1 MSSRLLVLGVFSTGL
16 ILGGPLPALAQH
28 SHEHGSAP
36 AASVPLYDNL
46 GEWSH
51 SITTANPQAQK
62 YFDQGLRLCYG
73 FNHEEATRAFREAAR
88 LDPQCAMAW
97 WGVAIA
103 AGPNFNM
110 PMDPDHAKIAG
121 EAIAKAKELASHASD
136 AERAYISA
144 LDTRY
149 SDDPARSRAGLDSAY
164 ANAMRDLARRFPK
177 DMDAQVLFAESMM
190 DLNPWNQWTHDGQA
204 NPGTLELV
212 GVLEQVLKQ
221 TPGHPGANHYYIH
234 AVEASNSPERANLAA
249 KRLESLVPGAGHLVH
264 MPSHIYARTGRY
276 EDSRA
281 VNRRAVEV
289 DEKYI
294 AEQNPPGMYPMM
306 YYPHNIQF
314 IWFSACMEGRSTEAL
329 EAARKVT
336 TKLPL
341 EMALQMPMVEFV
353 PPLPQLTLARFSRW
367 SEVLSEPAP
376 DSRLHYSTALHHY
389 ARGLALAAT
398 GKTGEA
404 HAELDSV
411 RTAAAAIP
419 AGQMVSFNDGGQLL
433 RVGIA
438 ALEGEI
444 AMHEKRTDDGLSAL
458 RAAVATE
465 DSLHYDE
472 PPTWPYPTRHQL
484 GAALLEAGKAKEAE
498 AVYRDDLKRHPENG
512 WSLFGLAKALRG
524 QNLAKQAAPVEARF
538 TKAWSRAD
546 VSLTAS
552 N

>member
-1 MSSRLLVLGVFSTGL
+1 MSPRRFALALFSTGL
-16 ILGGPLPALAQH
+16 ILGGAHAALAQH
-28 SHEHGSAP
+28 SHEHTSAP
-36 AASVPLYDNL
+36 SLYDNL
-46 GEWSH
+46 GDWSH
-51 SITTANPQAQK
+51 AITSANPQAQK

-73 FNHEEATRAFREAAR
+73 FNHEEAIRAFREAAR
-88 LDPQCAMAW
+88 LDPRCAMAW
-97 WGVAIA
+97 WGVALA
-103 AGPNFNM
+103 AGPNINL
-110 PMDPDHAKIAG
+110 PMDPDHAKVAS
-121 EAIAKAKELASHASD
+121 EAIAKAKDLASQGSE
-136 AERAYISA
+136 AERAYIAA

-149 SDDPARSRAGLDSAY
+149 SDDPSKSRAGLDSAY
-164 ANAMRDLARRFPK
+164 ANAMRGLAKRLPK

-204 NPGTLELV
+204 NPGTLELI
-212 GVLEQVLKQ
+212 GVLEQVLEQ
-221 TPGHPGANHYYIH
+221 APGHPGANHYYIH
-234 AVEASNSPERANLAA
+234 AVEASDHPERANLAA

-281 VNRRAVEV
+281 ANRRAVEV

-294 AEQNPPGMYPMM
+294 AEQNPQGMYPVM
-306 YYPHNIQF
+306 YYPHNIDF
-314 IWFSACMEGRSTEAL
+314 IWFSACMEGRSAEAL

-336 TKLPL
+336 SKLPL
-341 EMALQMPMVEFV
+341 EMALQMPMVEFI

-367 SEVLSEPAP
+367 DELLREPAP
-376 DSRLHYSTALHHY
+376 NVALRYATALHHY

-398 GKTGEA
+398 GKAAEA

-411 RTAAAAIP
+411 RAIANAVP
-419 AGQMVSFNDGGQLL
+419 AGTTVSINDAGQLL
-433 RVGIA
+433 RVAIA

-444 AMHEKRTDDGLSAL
+444 AMHEQRTDEGLRAL
-458 RAAVATE
+458 RAAVAAE

-472 PPTWPYPTRHQL
+472 PPTWPYPTRHRL

-512 WSLFGLAKALRG
+512 WALFGLAKSLRG

-538 TKAWSRAD
+538 AKAWSRAD

-552 N
+552 TN